1 MADTLRPALL
11 LIRVSLGLFML
22 QWAFEKVFAP
32 EKTVGIFSHFYMME
46 ISPEIA
52 MALGVPQILLSV
64 AIIAGL
70 WKTYSYGAGMII
82 HGIATLSTYQQL
94 LNPYEGGNHLFIA
107 AVPVLAAFI
116 ALFMLR
122 DKDRLFALS

>member
-1 MADTLRPALL
+1 
-11 LIRVSLGLFML
+11 ML
-22 QWAFEKVFAP
+22 QWALEKVLAP

-82 HGIATLSTYQQL
+82 HGISTLSTYEQL
-94 LNPYEGGNHLFIA
+94 LNPYEGGNHLFAA